1 MALKYFT
8 GDILL
13 SNEKIIVH
21 GCNCKGVMGAGIAKA
36 IAHTHPEVFNAYIS
50 QYNDEGLALGS
61 VQYVSTHDRIIINA
75 MTQNNYGHGRQV
87 SYDAIEQCMITI
99 NKDFSG
105 IDDAISMPKIGAG
118 LGGGN
123 WNIIEKI
130 ITETITDIDVHVYEL

>member
-21 GCNCKGVMGAGIAKA
+21 GCNCKGAMGAGIAKA
-36 IAHTHPEVFNAYIS
+36 IAHKYPEVLAEHKQ
-50 QYNDEGLALGS
+50 QYLKSGLVLGS
-61 VQYVSTHDRIIINA
+61 VQYVATNDRIIINA
-75 MTQNNYGHGRQV
+75 MTQKNYGHGRQV

-99 NKDFSG
+99 NKDFRG

>member
-1 MALKYFT
+1 MSIHYFT

-21 GCNCKGVMGAGIAKA
+21 GCNCKGSMGAGIAKS
-36 IAHTHPEVFNAYIS
+36 IASKYPEVYNAYLTLHKT
-50 QYNDEGLALGS
+50 EGLKLGTA
-61 VQYVSTHDRIIINA
+61 QYVYTPERIIINA
-75 MTQNNYGHGRQV
+75 MTQNNYGKGRQV

-105 IDDAISMPKIGAG
+105 IEEAISMPKIGAG
-118 LGGGN
+118 RGGGN

-130 ITETITDIDVHVYEL
+130 IEETMTNVTVHIYEL